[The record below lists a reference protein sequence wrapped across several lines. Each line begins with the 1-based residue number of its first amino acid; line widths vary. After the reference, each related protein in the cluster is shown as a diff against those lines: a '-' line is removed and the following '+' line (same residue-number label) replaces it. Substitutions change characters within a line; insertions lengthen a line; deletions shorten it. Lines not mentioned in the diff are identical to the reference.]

1 MTAPYVYV
9 TTKVELSGDFFT
21 KDPERTIRE
30 NIGDMLEALSVEM
43 ESQVKREIASHN
55 MPRSVGWSYAHTVGY
70 VVSPKT
76 GRHWRYW
83 AAVGALTTGMDKKD
97 AKRTKAAA
105 ASIERRWHPYRR
117 VKSGV
122 YRARAVVSADLS
134 KGL

>member
-1 MTAPYVYV
+1 MNGPSVSV
-9 TTKVELSGDFFT
+9 TTKVVLSGDFFT
-21 KDPERTIRE
+21 KDPTKTIRE
-30 NIGDMLEALSVEM
+30 NIGDMLEALSGEM
-43 ESQVKREIASHN
+43 ESQVKREIASHV

-83 AAVGALTTGMDKKD
+83 AAVAALTTGMNKKD
-97 AKRTKAAA
+97 AIRTKAAA

-122 YRARAVVSADLS
+122 YRARSLVSADLS
-134 KGL
+134 RGL